1 MSIEKIKK
9 KEILITYE
17 NHDNENV
24 NINYL
29 NIFVFQQSID
39 ESGNQN

>member
-1 MSIEKIKK
+1 MSKEKIKK

-29 NIFVFQQSID
+29 NIFVFLA
-39 ESGNQN
+39 EY